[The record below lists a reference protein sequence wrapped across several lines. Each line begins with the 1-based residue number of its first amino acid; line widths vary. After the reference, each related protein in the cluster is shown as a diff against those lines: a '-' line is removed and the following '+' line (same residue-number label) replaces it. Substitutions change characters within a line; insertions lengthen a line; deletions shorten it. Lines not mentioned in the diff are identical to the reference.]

1 MKDYF
6 HKNGASGPAGNC
18 GRNCRGVQCKTG
30 CLCRIQSASYRYQYR
45 SIGKAGKGSTAEK
58 VAITCSVTPYNLV
71 FCDED
76 VTTYD
81 SNLKVNPPLRNKKTA
96 KRCKKL
102 LQKEA
107 SIVLHLIIFLTTKI
121 IKWWNL
127 NMLKMV

>member
-1 MKDYF
+1 M
-6 HKNGASGPAGNC
+6 GLPGRPEIAEEIAVASNVKLAAYAESNLHL
-18 GRNCRGVQCKTG
+18 TG
-30 CLCRIQSASYRYQYR
+30 ISTEASVKLVKEARQ
-45 SIGKAGKGSTAEK
+45 KK